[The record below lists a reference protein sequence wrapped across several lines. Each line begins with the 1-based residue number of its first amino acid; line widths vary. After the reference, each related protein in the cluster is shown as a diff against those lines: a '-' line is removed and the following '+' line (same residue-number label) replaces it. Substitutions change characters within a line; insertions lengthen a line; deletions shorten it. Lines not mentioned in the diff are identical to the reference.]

1 MPRWP
6 GRNQSVIMPPFE
18 EQCGPILYLTVRR
31 GPHAGMTSATCTCG
45 WERTYK
51 TRRGAERCG
60 RDHLRIANGKKEP

>member
-6 GRNQSVIMPPFE
+6 ERNDEPFIPPHDL
-18 EQCGPILYLTVRR
+18 QCGPILYLTVRR
-31 GPHAGMTSATCTCG
+31 GPHAGLTSVTCTCG